1 MEQILI
7 EDYVHFIMKKLRL
20 LWYQRINKYSIVFFS
35 LSAFISILLTS
46 KRRLIFNRKLLIGLC
61 IGIVITIPNI
71 IWQYQHNWPVLFHMA
86 ELQRTQLANVNILDF
101 LLDQIV
107 FVLSGL
113 VLWSTGL
120 ISLLFS
126 KEYRQ
131 FRILS
136 FTYILVMVSFA
147 ILKGK
152 NYYSLGIYPMLMAVG
167 AVVLERSKNIKKI
180 ILFNV
185 SSK

>member
-1 MEQILI
+1 
-7 EDYVHFIMKKLRL
+7 
-20 LWYQRINKYSIVFFS
+20 
-35 LSAFISILLTS
+35 
-46 KRRLIFNRKLLIGLC
+46 
-61 IGIVITIPNI
+61 
-71 IWQYQHNWPVLFHMA
+71 MA